1 MTLQEL
7 RKHDSDDFYYL
18 SWNDLIIKLKKKM
31 KTIVGCTPLWKSNQI
46 ANIQGSVFFQF
57 GIVKM
62 VFGVYWNIF

>member
-31 KTIVGCTPLWKSNQI
+31 KTIVCCTTLLKSNQI
-46 ANIQGSVFFQF
+46 ANIWGSVFF
-57 GIVKM
+57 
-62 VFGVYWNIF
+62 